1 MAKVKIIYSCQS
13 CGYQSPKWLG
23 RCPDCNQWNSLVE
36 ERQERVSHPRGEL
49 SLGSKEDPSPIH
61 EIATTK
67 DTRVLSGIG
76 EFDRVL
82 GGGLVPGSVILI
94 GGDPGIGKSTL
105 LLQAFAAISQT
116 GAHLPLRLRRGI
128 ASANQDARRAA
139 RNFRTEPAGS
149 Q

>member
-1 MAKVKIIYSCQS
+1 IYSCQS

-49 SLGSKEDPSPIH
+49 SLGTKEDPAPIH
-61 EIATTK
+61 EIATAK
-67 DTRVLSGIG
+67 ETRVLSGIG

-105 LLQAFAAISQT
+105 LLQAFAASASMGSPAST
-116 GAHLPLRLRRGI
+116 SPARSLKRKSNCAPS
-128 ASANQDARRAA
+128 ASASPRPTCWCSVKRH
-139 RNFRTEPAGS
+139 
-149 Q
+149 